1 MKKFLLSAAAASMV
15 AIPLA
20 AAAPAE
26 AAPRHQTSKQVV
38 KHTVKHKANGR
49 TVTTQRKVVRAP
61 AKQTVRY
68 QTTYR
73 PGHATY
79 RPAYAAQHRSWA
91 RGQHFD
97 YRYAPRYRVVN
108 DYRGYNRLYTPPRGY
123 HWVQSGNDAVL
134 VAIASGLIG
143 AVIGGAFLN

>member
-15 AIPLA
+15 AVPLL

-26 AAPRHQTSKQVV
+26 AAPRHRT
-38 KHTVKHKANGR
+38 TVIKHKANGR
-49 TVTTQRKVVRAP
+49 TVIKQRKVVRRP
-61 AKQTVRY
+61 VHRTV
-68 QTTYR
+68 TYR
-73 PGHATY
+73 TSY
-79 RPAYAAQHRSWA
+79 RPVYATPHRTWV
-91 RGQHFD
+91 RGQRFD

-108 DYRGYNRLYTPPRGY
+108 DYRSYHRLYTPPRGY
-123 HWVQSGNDAVL
+123 QWARSGDDAVL